1 MLIIT
6 TIYAMDLEP
15 AKTVFAQKPA
25 KENDGNVPEDGR
37 EFLGIY
43 QGRNHAEP
51 DEK

>member
-15 AKTVFAQKPA
+15 AKTVSAQKPA
-25 KENDGNVPEDGR
+25 KDNAGNVPEDSR

-43 QGRNHAEP
+43 QGHNQADP
-51 DEK
+51 NEK